1 MCILRTAI
9 CMLCCVAH
17 LVRILRQPFG
27 HLKAYSYREP
37 FEGGLYQKRALE
49 NSELRMKLFT
59 FEPTT
64 PPAVILEA
72 RYWPL
77 ARRSYSGK
85 KGIVDYC
92 NVPRPVMKG
101 ALLSRSACYR

>member
-1 MCILRTAI
+1 
-9 CMLCCVAH
+9 
-17 LVRILRQPFG
+17 
-27 HLKAYSYREP
+27 
-37 FEGGLYQKRALE
+37 
-49 NSELRMKLFT
+49 MKLFT

-101 ALLSRSACYR
+101 ALLSRSLALLSAMISQSSAIYIRRNTAMALRHF